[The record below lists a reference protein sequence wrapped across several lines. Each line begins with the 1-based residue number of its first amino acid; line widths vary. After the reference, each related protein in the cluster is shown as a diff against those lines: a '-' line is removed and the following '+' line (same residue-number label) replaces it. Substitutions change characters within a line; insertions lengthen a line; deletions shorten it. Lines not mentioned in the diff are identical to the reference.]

1 MTPCRVGFSGSA
13 NWQKSKF
20 KIFKKI
26 PILAHSAKKIPRVKT
41 SKTFPG
47 HPLSSFRIS
56 SESHNYKDFYRHF
69 KIFLVLELT
78 ISRCVWSCRG
88 KRWTHGLFGKNDA
101 HE

>member
-1 MTPCRVGFSGSA
+1 MTPYRVRFSDSA

-26 PILAHSAKKIPRVKT
+26 PILAHSAKKIPKVKT

-47 HPLSSFRIS
+47 YPLSPYQIS
-56 SESHNYKDFYRHF
+56 SESLNYKDFYKHF

-78 ISRCVWSCRG
+78 ILRCVWGCRG
-88 KRWTHGLFGKNDA
+88 KRWTHSFFGKNDA
-101 HE
+101 YD

>member
-26 PILAHSAKKIPRVKT
+26 PILAHSAKKIPKVKT
-41 SKTFPG
+41 SKTYPG
-47 HPLSSFRIS
+47 YPLLPCQIS
-56 SESHNYKDFYRHF
+56 SESLNCKDFYRHF

-78 ISRCVWSCRG
+78 ILR
-88 KRWTHGLFGKNDA
+88 
-101 HE
+101 